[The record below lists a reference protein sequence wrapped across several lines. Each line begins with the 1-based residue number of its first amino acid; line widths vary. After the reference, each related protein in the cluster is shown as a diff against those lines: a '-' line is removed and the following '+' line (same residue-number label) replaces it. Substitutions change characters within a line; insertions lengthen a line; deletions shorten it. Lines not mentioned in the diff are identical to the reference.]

1 MPASYTWSRSTGGY
15 SHTMLA
21 RFVVAIVLILLP
33 DAALAQRRNPA
44 GFTLTALG
52 HTCHALALLR
62 RSFLCLLFLLF
73 FGRIS
78 VFAAEVSTLQAGEA
92 VVLFPSAGHQSEDGR
107 HWVVP
112 LQAWVYV
119 PQHSH
124 QRRKAIAELLKQRH
138 GLDLTPANAAFFD
151 PRINLLLADNKRGRT
166 IVVEVLGVRAALP
179 PTSANGHSQGQVRI
193 PVSAD
198 TPEGTRV
205 TLRAVLTPID
215 SRTIEAT
222 AHLVGRAGLSV
233 ISDIDDTVKI
243 THVRDR
249 RMLWEATFYKSF
261 EAVPGMPDAYQ
272 RLAAKGAAFH
282 YVSSSPWHLA
292 EPLLAFLGASG
303 FAVSSISLKHVR
315 LKDRTALNILKPGR
329 ETKPPA
335 IEAILTRYPERRFI
349 LIGDSGEDD
358 PEVYAEALRNHPKQI
373 ARIFIRNITGARR
386 TDDRF
391 TKAFAGLDA
400 ERWVLF
406 EDAAAVGDQ

>member
-1 MPASYTWSRSTGGY
+1 MRPNSTGF
-15 SHTMLA
+15 A
-21 RFVVAIVLILLP
+21 
-33 DAALAQRRNPA
+33 
-44 GFTLTALG
+44 FTAWG
-52 HTCHALALLR
+52 HTCHALAIFFR
-62 RSFLCLLFLLF
+62 GFLCLLFLLF
-73 FGRIS
+73 VGRMS
-78 VFAAEVSTLQAGEA
+78 VLAAEVSMLQPGEA
-92 VVLFPSAGHQSEDGR
+92 MVLFPSTGYQSEDGR

-112 LQAWVYV
+112 LHVWVYV

-124 QRRKAIAELLKQRH
+124 LRRKAIAELLKQRH
-138 GLDLTPANAAFFD
+138 GLDVTPENAPFFD
-151 PRINLLLADNKRGRT
+151 PRINLLLANNKRGRT
-166 IVVEVLGVRAALP
+166 IVVEVGGVRAALP

-198 TPEGTRV
+198 TSEGTHV
-205 TLRAVLTPID
+205 TVRAVLPPTD
-215 SRTIEAT
+215 SRTVEAT
-222 AHLVGRAGLSV
+222 VHLVGRAGLSV

-243 THVRDR
+243 THVLDR
-249 RMLWEATFYKSF
+249 RRLWEATFYKPF
-261 EAVPGMPDAYQ
+261 EAVPGMSDAYQ

-292 EPLLAFLGASG
+292 EPLLVFLGASS

-315 LKDRTALNILKPGR
+315 LKDRTALDILKPGR

-358 PEVYAEALRNHPKQI
+358 PEVYAAALRRHPKQI

-391 TKAFAGLDA
+391 TNVFAGLEA

-406 EDAAAVGDQ
+406 EDATAVGDQ